1 MSIGPRLFEPGG
13 AAVLIAGTSGS
24 STVVGALC
32 RNIDFYTSAAAAEAQ
47 LSTDPAL
54 EGFVVDQDG
63 ALGIA
68 GIVVGPL
75 LGGGDR

>member
-1 MSIGPRLFEPGG
+1 LARH
-13 AAVLIAGTSGS
+13 
-24 STVVGALC
+24 
-32 RNIDFYTSAAAAEAQ
+32 IDFYASAAAGEAQ

-54 EGFVVDQDG
+54 EGFVVDRDG

-68 GIVVGPL
+68 GIVIGPL